1 MTEIILQ
8 PTGDQVRAFRDR
20 TTGEP
25 ISMLNL
31 LKFRKKAVYEDG
43 RESELSGEQAYHLYG
58 KAFREIM
65 EPQGARVVYSG
76 EVRGFLIGVKS
87 SRDGPLPGRRL
98 GIRDFRDARSRR
110 RGSVGGCRRPRFV
123 GSQRGGARA

>member
-20 TTGEP
+20 STGEP

-43 RESELSGEQAYHLYG
+43 RES
-58 KAFREIM
+58 
-65 EPQGARVVYSG
+65 
-76 EVRGFLIGVKS
+76 
-87 SRDGPLPGRRL
+87 D
-98 GIRDFRDARSRR
+98 
-110 RGSVGGCRRPRFV
+110 
-123 GSQRGGARA
+123 